1 MNKFLKNYWFLSLAI
16 TASTQVYA
24 VQDVYEYKNSE
35 GVTEFTDALKDD
47 KTPEKHIQID
57 KMTPEQEAKSQKKL
71 DRIMEKDKL
80 LDERLAKER
89 KLENE
94 QRLAEQRKI
103 QEANEKKQQEN
114 ESNDGSNR
122 YYDRGYYP
130 GVPGRPVRPIVKP
143 RPIQLPVR

>member
-1 MNKFLKNYWFLSLAI
+1 MIFYFQFMGTLDHFY
-16 TASTQVYA
+16 
-24 VQDVYEYKNSE
+24 
-35 GVTEFTDALKDD
+35 
-47 KTPEKHIQID
+47 
-57 KMTPEQEAKSQKKL
+57 KMTPEQEAKSQQKL
-71 DRIMEKDKL
+71 DQIMEKDKL

-94 QRLAEQRKI
+94 QRLARQRKI
-103 QEANEKKQQEN
+103 QEANEKKQQEEEK
-114 ESNDGSNR
+114 ESDEGSNR